1 MLVTDSEKVREV
13 IFLPGTWKGFE
24 TASAYAAWNF
34 LKNCKCTREI
44 RGKQKRI
51 EPKFLEDEKHTLRT
65 SVSLTSKSEV
75 TMMNFTFVLVK

>member
-24 TASAYAAWNF
+24 TASTYAAWNF
-34 LKNCKCTREI
+34 LKK
-44 RGKQKRI
+44 
-51 EPKFLEDEKHTLRT
+51 LRT
-65 SVSLTSKSEV
+65 SVSLTSKSVV

>member
-24 TASAYAAWNF
+24 TASTYAAWNF

-44 RGKQKRI
+44 RENKKK
-51 EPKFLEDEKHTLRT
+51 E
-65 SVSLTSKSEV
+65 
-75 TMMNFTFVLVK
+75 

>member
-24 TASAYAAWNF
+24 TASTYAAWNF

-51 EPKFLEDEKHTLRT
+51 HQILEDKKHTLRT
-65 SVSLTSKSEV
+65 SVSRTSKSEV